1 MWGGAPAFGVPQPYF
16 GAAVG
21 FPLSVLL
28 WRMEQIGAAL
38 RSHHCIPEFG
48 SLLLPAQV
56 GSLWGAAFGV
66 ITGNRSGVFMG
77 QDLGSMGDRFGVF
90 MGQNLGSLGQDLVSF
105 STEVDLS
112 TGCTVRVPMGRNLG
126 SVWGTLW
133 GPSVLKLPF
142 PRGTVWGLLGHTL
155 GSLQGAIWGPYGSQ
169 CGAEPHSSPHPPH
182 RTR

>member
-66 ITGNRSGVFMG
+66 VTGQGLGSLRGTDQGSLWGRIWVLWG
-77 QDLGSMGDRFGVF
+77 TDLGS
-90 MGQNLGSLGQDLVSF
+90 
-105 STEVDLS
+105 
-112 TGCTVRVPMGRNLG
+112 
-126 SVWGTLW
+126 LW
-133 GPSVLKLPF
+133 GRVWVL
-142 PRGTVWGLLGHTL
+142 
-155 GSLQGAIWGPYGSQ
+155 
-169 CGAEPHSSPHPPH
+169 
-182 RTR
+182 

>member
-1 MWGGAPAFGVPQPYF
+1 MPQPYF

-90 MGQNLGSLGQDLVSF
+90 MGQGLGSMGDRFGVFMGQDLGS
-105 STEVDLS
+105 
-112 TGCTVRVPMGRNLG
+112 MG
-126 SVWGTLW
+126 
-133 GPSVLKLPF
+133 
-142 PRGTVWGLLGHTL
+142 
-155 GSLQGAIWGPYGSQ
+155 
-169 CGAEPHSSPHPPH
+169 E
-182 RTR
+182 